1 MQKGISLTG
10 RPPVP
15 GQGPEPTKP
24 RNASAGRNHPAGPPS
39 VRILKSRERI
49 LAACAVQFALRG
61 YHGVSTRELAREAQ
75 VNEVTLFRHFPNKVE
90 IYRAVVTTQLDG
102 LEVRDEF
109 LTQISK
115 SRNVREAISN
125 SLKAMEDTL
134 ALSPLL
140 GRLLQYSF
148 LEGGPFPA
156 EDLRSRLERALR
168 PIRIA
173 LEVWMEAAEAPSLDV
188 EQTIL
193 GILAQVVVRQS
204 MRTLMVDDSILMPML
219 A

>member
-10 RPPVP
+10 KAPVP
-15 GQGPEPTKP
+15 EVGSEAAKP
-24 RNASAGRNHPAGPPS
+24 RKGFAGRNQGEGLPS
-39 VRILKSRERI
+39 SRILKSRERI

-61 YHGVSTRELAREAQ
+61 YHGVSTRELAHEAQ

-90 IYRAVVTTQLDG
+90 IYRAVVTSQLDK
-102 LEVRDEF
+102 LEVRDEV

-125 SLKAMEDTL
+125 ALKAMENTL
-134 ALSPLL
+134 ALSPLV

-156 EDLRSRLERALR
+156 EDLRARLERALS

-173 LEVWMEAAEAPSLDV
+173 LEVWLEAADAPSLNV

-204 MRTLMVDDSILMPML
+204 MSTLMVDDTILMPML